1 MGYVEDL
8 RKLIGNYPIILVG
21 AAALIFEEHSRL
33 LLLRRTDNGCWGIP
47 GGALE
52 PGESLLDTVKRE
64 TREES
69 GLEIENL
76 TLFDVFSGPEL
87 YYRYPNGNEVYNV
100 TVVYLAKHVSGIL
113 RTDPTEHS
121 EAVYFD
127 LQSIPNELSPPII
140 PVIEKLIQ
148 DGGF

>member
-1 MGYVEDL
+1 MGYVEEL

-21 AAALIFEEHSRL
+21 AAALILDKHDRL

-47 GGALE
+47 GGTLE

-64 TREES
+64 TLEET
-69 GLEIENL
+69 GLEIDSL
-76 TLFDVFSGPEL
+76 TLFDLFSGPEL

-100 TVVYLAKHVSGIL
+100 TVVYLAEHVSGIL
-113 RTDPTEHS
+113 RIDLAEHT

-127 LQSIPNELSPPII
+127 LQSIPDELSPPII
-140 PVIEKLIQ
+140 PVIEKLVQ
-148 DGGF
+148 NGGF

>member
-1 MGYVEDL
+1 MGYVEEL

-21 AAALIFEEHSRL
+21 AAALILNERGRL

-47 GGALE
+47 GGTME

-64 TREES
+64 TQEET
-69 GLEIENL
+69 GLETESL

-100 TVVYLAKHVSGIL
+100 TVVYLAEHVSGIL
-113 RTDPTEHS
+113 RMDPAEHT

-127 LQSIPNELSPPII
+127 LQSIPDELSPPII

-148 DGGF
+148 NGGF